1 MAIRTSAIL
10 NVLCLITGILL
21 LPDRISMSI
30 IDVAFRMIKL
40 IDIQTWISLTRT
52 YNVFHASL
60 YNVAAFYLTTII
72 TIVFVFKIYPKNVK
86 NNIDIGIFWPQ
97 WRMPTVLVYVAFP
110 FLLVAIEI
118 CVIILSWIFS
128 YTLPAQADSVDTS
141 YWVTQILYFSIAIPI
156 KEELVWRYYGL
167 NSMNGAGVNK
177 KLSYTAIVILF
188 SLFHGTYNDGIVS
201 VIIIFPL
208 AATLTAMPFVTR
220 TVIQA
225 IIFHVIYNVA
235 EVRIFTRHIIHTCF
249 HLVY

>member
-52 YNVFHASL
+52 YNVVHASL

-97 WRMPTVLVYVAFP
+97 WRMPTVLVYVA
-110 FLLVAIEI
+110 
-118 CVIILSWIFS
+118 FS

-220 TVIQA
+220 TVIPA
-225 IIFHVIYNVA
+225 IIFHGIYNVA